1 MTIATPFTI
10 LVVLIIAFFNVTR
23 GLQFHSR
30 NTSGASNKKIKNT
43 AILHTHK
50 TDTATTGITATTATN
65 TSRRRQLIFAGVG
78 GVAGIC
84 LPSLSSPP
92 SITGRQVNA
101 LYANA
106 AVSSPF
112 EQPSLRRQPYEPR
125 VAGLGDDSGA
135 VDLLLKERN
144 QKPLAD
150 IDILYPP
157 SMNGTWVCT
166 RTVISVDGDR
176 NQAEGAWKLLGGSGS
191 GPEGGF
197 NNNNHAEESY
207 YIRFVDLRRPT
218 DGIIGMDGKRYYGV
232 ILDRGYEL
240 EERTRNISRSEHKNR
255 NNDSDEE
262 DDINDAGK
270 SIVVTWDPRKAP
282 NILQY
287 EKRQQHDGGAGRKNN
302 NNGIATELT
311 VVQRQVEP
319 QNNKGSLVGSN
330 ELIRITTT
338 TKATTKNNLLGLFG
352 EVVYAARIQ
361 RRFRRMTTEEG
372 DRVVEGIEIQ
382 KTYRVLDGIVDITTP
397 TSTTKSKLRLTRTYP
412 TRPTIAIT
420 AHNTNTTTTEI

>member
-1 MTIATPFTI
+1 
-10 LVVLIIAFFNVTR
+10 
-23 GLQFHSR
+23 
-30 NTSGASNKKIKNT
+30 
-43 AILHTHK
+43 
-50 TDTATTGITATTATN
+50 
-65 TSRRRQLIFAGVG
+65 
-78 GVAGIC
+78 
-84 LPSLSSPP
+84 
-92 SITGRQVNA
+92 
-101 LYANA
+101 
-106 AVSSPF
+106 
-112 EQPSLRRQPYEPR
+112 
-125 VAGLGDDSGA
+125 
-135 VDLLLKERN
+135 
-144 QKPLAD
+144 
-150 IDILYPP
+150 
-157 SMNGTWVCT
+157 
-166 RTVISVDGDR
+166 
-176 NQAEGAWKLLGGSGS
+176 
-191 GPEGGF
+191 
-197 NNNNHAEESY
+197 
-207 YIRFVDLRRPT
+207 
-218 DGIIGMDGKRYYGV
+218 MDGKRYYGV

-240 EERTRNISRSEHKNR
+240 EERTRNTSRSEHRNR

-270 SIVVTWDPRKAP
+270 TIVVTWDPRTAP

-287 EKRQQHDGGAGRKNN
+287 EKRQQHDGGEGRKNN

-338 TKATTKNNLLGLFG
+338 TKATTKNNLLGLSG

-397 TSTTKSKLRLTRTYP
+397 TSATKSKLRLTRTYP

-420 AHNTNTTTTEI
+420 THNTN